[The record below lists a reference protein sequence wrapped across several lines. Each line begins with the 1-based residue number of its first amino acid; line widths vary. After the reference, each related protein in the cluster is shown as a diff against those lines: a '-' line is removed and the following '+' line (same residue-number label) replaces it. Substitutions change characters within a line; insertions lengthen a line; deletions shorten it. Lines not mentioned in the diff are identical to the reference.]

1 MIPKKAQ
8 KMKNPTVTLDCSLLF
23 LFRQMRRLLKA
34 TCEPRHQ
41 AKAKAGEESRHTK
54 MTRKARKKTSMKR
67 VLMMRRI

>member
-8 KMKNPTVTLDCSLLF
+8 KMKNPK
-23 LFRQMRRLLKA
+23 FRQMRRLLKA

-41 AKAKAGEESRHTK
+41 AKAKVGEESRHTK

>member
-1 MIPKKAQ
+1 MIAKKAQ
-8 KMKNPTVTLDCSLLF
+8 KIKNPMVTLDWSLLF
-23 LFRQMRRLLKA
+23 LFLQMIRLLKA

-41 AKAKAGEESRHTK
+41 AKAKVGEESRQTK